1 MGIGKIIEINLC
13 AAEEKDMWK
22 TLEG

>member
-1 MGIGKIIEINLC
+1 MGIGKIIEINRC